1 MINLDDIKVAAA
13 SVTGIGNWMLQI
25 DVILKV
31 AISVAT
37 LLYIV
42 LTLRYEVTK
51 TDYERPTHPETWLP
65 HLRLYPLPGG
75 NLRRTDGCQ

>member
-1 MINLDDIKVAAA
+1 MINLDDMKVAVA

-37 LLYIV
+37 LIYII
-42 LTLRYEVTK
+42 LKIKQLNK
-51 TDYERPTHPETWLP
+51 K
-65 HLRLYPLPGG
+65 
-75 NLRRTDGCQ
+75 

>member
-1 MINLDDIKVAAA
+1 MINLDDMKVGVA

-37 LLYIV
+37 LIYII
-42 LTLRYEVTK
+42 LKIKQLNK
-51 TDYERPTHPETWLP
+51 K
-65 HLRLYPLPGG
+65 
-75 NLRRTDGCQ
+75 

>member
-1 MINLDDIKVAAA
+1 MINLDDMKVGVA

-37 LLYIV
+37 LIYIV
-42 LTLRYEVTK
+42 LKIREQISK
-51 TDYERPTHPETWLP
+51 
-65 HLRLYPLPGG
+65 
-75 NLRRTDGCQ
+75 QK